1 VTGRER
7 DPEGG
12 EPSPELERALE
23 RLRPSGARPEF
34 AERLRREFVAGELA
48 ERPGATTVSAPRARR
63 WIPWAI
69 AAGILLV
76 VLPFL
81 FPTRGPGPTWTVLDP
96 PAGGS
101 LQVDGKLVP
110 FSEDAALAAALEK
123 ALRIETAEIPIR
135 LRLRDLLVLELAA
148 GSSLRV
154 QSTRTE
160 ILGSP
165 SPLELELERGG
176 LAVVTSPGFEGSRL
190 EILTAQAAVAVTGTA
205 FAVDVVPGMGTCV
218 CCSGGSIVVRSRL
231 GEAPAATVSGGGN
244 AFVFTDGKLRTGEPV
259 VPEHLVPIER
269 LQPLR

>member
-7 DPEGG
+7 DPEGS

-34 AERLRREFVAGELA
+34 AERLRREFVAGELSD
-48 ERPGATTVSAPRARR
+48 RPDATIASSPPARR

-81 FPTRGPGPTWTVLDP
+81 LPTRGPGPAWTVIDP

-101 LQVDGKLVP
+101 LQVDGKLIP
-110 FSEDAALAAALEK
+110 FSEDAALAAALEG
-123 ALRIETAEIPIR
+123 ALRIETSEAPIR
-135 LRLRDLLVLELAA
+135 LRLRERLVLELAA

-154 QSTRTE
+154 ESTDTE
-160 ILGSP
+160 VLGSP
-165 SPLELELERGG
+165 SPIQLELERGS

-190 EILTAQAAVAVTGTA
+190 EILTAQGAVAVTGTA

-218 CCSGGSIVVRSRL
+218 CCSSGSIVVRSRL
-231 GEAPAATVSGGGN
+231 GEAPAATVSGGAN
-244 AFVFTDGKLRTGEPV
+244 AFVFTDGKLRTGDP
-259 VPEHLVPIER
+259 VPEHLAPIEG
-269 LQPLR
+269 LLPLR

>member
-1 VTGRER
+1 MSGRER
-7 DPEGG
+7 DPEGE

-48 ERPGATTVSAPRARR
+48 ERTGATTAASPRARR

-81 FPTRGPGPTWTVLDP
+81 LPTRPDPTWVVLDP

-101 LQVDGKLVP
+101 LQVDGELVP
-110 FSEDAALAAALEK
+110 FAEDSALAAALEK
-123 ALRIETAEIPIR
+123 ALRVETPQAPIR
-135 LRLRDLLVLELAA
+135 LRLRNQLVLELAA

-154 QSTRTE
+154 ENTDTE
-160 ILGSP
+160 VLGSP
-165 SPLELELERGG
+165 SPIELELERGS
-176 LAVVTSPGFEGSRL
+176 LAVVTSSGLGTSRL
-190 EILTAQAAVAVTGTA
+190 EILTAQAVVAVTGTA

-218 CCSGGSIVVRSRL
+218 CCSAGSIVVRSRL
-231 GEAPAATVSGGGN
+231 GEAPAATVNAGGN

-259 VPEHLVPIER
+259 PEHLVPIEG
-269 LQPLR
+269 LLPLR